1 MMHARGPDG
10 ELSFLQGS
18 IAIHIFNVAFLR
30 RADLTLPYHLARKRV
45 RTLNPASSTADIQEE
60 EAIKMETFVFDAI
73 PLARRALFFEVE
85 RAEEFAPLKNR
96 EGVDS
101 VETCIRGQ
109 VEKAARWLEAC
120 GVRVPRDA
128 RGRSAHRIEISPL
141 FASDPS
147 VLAAK
152 RGSLKDMVDE
162 DTLLA

>member
-1 MMHARGPDG
+1 MHQRGPDG

-18 IAIHIFNVAFLR
+18 IAIHIFNVGFLR
-30 RADLTLPYHLARKRV
+30 RADLALPYHVARKRV
-45 RTLNPASSTADIQEE
+45 QTLNPAAPQADIVEE
-60 EAIKMETFVFDAI
+60 EAIKMETFVFDTI

-96 EGVDS
+96 EGDDS

-128 RGRSAHRIEISPL
+128 RGHSAHSIEISPL

-147 VLAAK
+147 LLAAK
-152 RGSLKDMVDE
+152 RGSLKDVIDE